1 MSARRR
7 RNGVG
12 KGTTMRYPTI
22 EHHGTSEGV
31 TGSCHQLHMHATSSL
46 LVDCGLFQGSETS
59 ADGRASAGQLAI
71 EFALQTV
78 KALVV
83 THVHIDHVG
92 RIPYLLA
99 AGFEGP
105 ILCSEASA
113 KLLPIVLVDAF
124 KLSFSRDQQ
133 RIDRYIDIVESRLA
147 ALPYQ
152 HWFTLEDTDELNA
165 RIRLQRA
172 GHIIGSAY
180 VEIDLDYPQAGESK
194 RIVFSGDLGAPHAPF
209 LMPPQPPERA
219 DILVLESTYGD
230 RIHEDRQT
238 RRQRLEAVIEQALQD
253 QGTVLIPAFS
263 IGRTQELLYELE
275 EIIHTRSVGASSLAN
290 MLPSETV
297 PASSAS
303 VGASLL
309 ANSAT
314 DRPPLAT
321 ETSVTPIP
329 PLSTEERAAPILPL
343 PSEKRAN
350 SDHLPLPSG
359 ERAGVRGREAMPENG
374 ITSESAGV
382 RGNETSPAIS
392 SDAEQPP
399 LPLRERAGERGQK
412 AAANHSPDQT
422 TTNWSELPIILDSP
436 LASRFTAAYRE
447 LKPFWNQEARD
458 RVQSGRRPLSF
469 EQLITI
475 DSHSDHQRIVNH
487 LTQTARPAI
496 VIAGGGMC
504 SGGRIVNYLKAMLG
518 DKRHNVLFVGYQAR
532 GTPGHNIQTY
542 GPKGGYVNLDGE
554 RFDIRAGIS
563 SIGGYSAHADQNG
576 LVDFVTGMQQWPT
589 EIRVVH
595 GERGMKQALAGVLKV
610 SFAFYGRELTL
621 RV

>member
-1 MSARRR
+1 M
-7 RNGVG
+7 G
-12 KGTTMRYPTI
+12 YPQI
-22 EHHGTSEGV
+22 EHHGAKDGV
-31 TGSCHQLHMHATSSL
+31 TGSCHQLDMNATTSL
-46 LVDCGLFQGSETS
+46 LVDCGLFQG
-59 ADGRASAGQLAI
+59 DDASIPSGEGGSRLLI
-71 EFALQTV
+71 DFPLDTI

-99 AGFEGP
+99 AGFAGP

-113 KLLPIVLVDAF
+113 KLLPIVLEDAF

-133 RIDRYIDIVESRLA
+133 RIERYIDIVESRLV

-152 HWFTLEDTDELNA
+152 HWFTLVDTDELNA

-180 VEIDLDYPQAGESK
+180 VEIDLNYPQAGESK

-209 LMPPQPPERA
+209 LMPPQSPERA

-230 RIHEDRQT
+230 RLHEDRQT
-238 RRQRLEAVIEQALQD
+238 RRQRLEALIEQALQD

-275 EIIHTRSVGASSLAN
+275 EIIHTRSIGASSLAN

-309 ANSAT
+309 ANN
-314 DRPPLAT
+314 
-321 ETSVTPIP
+321 
-329 PLSTEERAAPILPL
+329 
-343 PSEKRAN
+343 N
-350 SDHLPLPSG
+350 SDHLPLPPG
-359 ERAGVRGREAMPENG
+359 ERAGVRGRETMPENG

-382 RGNETSPAIS
+382 RGKEASPAIS
-392 SDAEQPP
+392 NDAEQPP
-399 LPLRERAGERGQK
+399 LPLRERVGERGQK
-412 AAANHSPDQT
+412 TAQNETPLAENHSPDQS
-422 TTNWSELPIILDSP
+422 TTNWPKLPIILDSP

-458 RVQSGRRPLSF
+458 RVQSGRRPLCF

-518 DKRHNVLFVGYQAR
+518 DKRHNVLFVGYQAK
-532 GTPGHNIQTY
+532 GTPGHAIQTY

-589 EIRVVH
+589 EIRIVH
-595 GERGMKQALAGVLKV
+595 GEQEAKQTLADRLYAEYAQRNRPLLEIV
-610 SFAFYGRELTL
+610 SAG
-621 RV
+621 

>member
-1 MSARRR
+1 M
-7 RNGVG
+7 G
-12 KGTTMRYPTI
+12 YPQI
-22 EHHGTSEGV
+22 EHHGAKDGV
-31 TGSCHQLHMHATSSL
+31 TGSCHQLDMNATTSL
-46 LVDCGLFQGSETS
+46 LVDCGLFQG
-59 ADGRASAGQLAI
+59 DDASIPSGEGGSRLLI
-71 EFALQTV
+71 DFPLNTI

-113 KLLPIVLVDAF
+113 KLLPIVLEDAF

-133 RIDRYIDIVESRLA
+133 RIERYIDIVESRLV

-152 HWFTLEDTDELNA
+152 HWFTLVDTDELNA

-180 VEIDLDYPQAGESK
+180 VEIDLNYPQARESK

-209 LMPPQPPERA
+209 LMPPQSPERA

-230 RIHEDRQT
+230 RLHEDRQT

-275 EIIHTRSVGASSLAN
+275 EIIHTRSVGESSLAN

-309 ANSAT
+309 ANN
-314 DRPPLAT
+314 
-321 ETSVTPIP
+321 
-329 PLSTEERAAPILPL
+329 
-343 PSEKRAN
+343 N
-350 SDHLPLPSG
+350 SDHLPLPPG
-359 ERAGVRGREAMPENG
+359 ERAGVRGRETMPENG

-382 RGNETSPAIS
+382 RGKEASPAIS
-392 SDAEQPP
+392 NDAEQPP
-399 LPLRERAGERGQK
+399 LPLRERVGERGQK
-412 AAANHSPDQT
+412 TAANHSPDQS
-422 TTNWSELPIILDSP
+422 TTNWPELPIILDSP

-447 LKPFWNQEARD
+447 LKPYWNQEARD
-458 RVQSGRRPLSF
+458 RVQFGRRPLGF

-475 DSHSDHQRIVNH
+475 DSHADHQRIVNH

-504 SGGRIVNYLKAMLG
+504 SGGRIVNYLKAMLH
-518 DKRHNVLFVGYQAR
+518 DPRHDVLFVGYQAK
-532 GTPGHNIQTY
+532 GTPGHAIQQY
-542 GPKGGYVNLDGE
+542 GPRGGYVDLDGE
-554 RFDIRAGIS
+554 RFDIRAKVT
-563 SIGGYSAHADQNG
+563 SIGGYSAHADQKG
-576 LVDFVTGMQQWPT
+576 LVEFVTGMQQWPT

-595 GERGMKQALAGVLKV
+595 GEQKAKQALSVRFHEVYRQHDRPPAAITIDGAGI
-610 SFAFYGRELTL
+610 
-621 RV
+621 

>member
-1 MSARRR
+1 
-7 RNGVG
+7 
-12 KGTTMRYPTI
+12 MRYPRI
-22 EHHGTSEGV
+22 QHHGAKDGV
-31 TGSCHQLHMHATSSL
+31 TGSCHQLDMNASTGL
-46 LVDCGLFQGSETS
+46 LVDCGLFQG
-59 ADGRASAGQLAI
+59 DDASIPGGEGGSRLPI
-71 EFALQTV
+71 DFPLDTI

-99 AGFEGP
+99 AGFAGP

-113 KLLPIVLVDAF
+113 KLLPIVLEDAF

-133 RIDRYIDIVESRLA
+133 RIERYIDIVESRLV

-152 HWFTLEDTDELNA
+152 HWFTLVDTDELNA

-180 VEIDLDYPQAGESK
+180 VEIDLNYPQAGESK

-209 LMPPQPPERA
+209 LMPPQSPERA

-290 MLPSETV
+290 MFPSETV
-297 PASSAS
+297 PASSTS

-309 ANSAT
+309 ANNNSA
-314 DRPPLAT
+314 
-321 ETSVTPIP
+321 
-329 PLSTEERAAPILPL
+329 
-343 PSEKRAN
+343 
-350 SDHLPLPSG
+350 HLPLPLG
-359 ERAGVRGREAMPENG
+359 ERAGVRGRETMPENG
-374 ITSESAGV
+374 ITSESTGV

-399 LPLRERAGERGQK
+399 LPQRERAGERGQK
-412 AAANHSPDQT
+412 TAQNETPLAESHSPEQT
-422 TTNWSELPIILDSP
+422 TTNWPELPIILDSP

-458 RVQSGRRPLSF
+458 RVQSGRRPLAF

-518 DKRHNVLFVGYQAR
+518 DKRHNVLFVGYQAK
-532 GTPGHNIQTY
+532 GTPGHAIQTY
-542 GPKGGYVNLDGE
+542 GLKGGYVNLDGE

-563 SIGGYSAHADQNG
+563 SIGGYSAHADQKG
-576 LVDFVTGMQQWPT
+576 LVEFVTGMQQWPT

-595 GERGMKQALAGVLKV
+595 GEQRAKEALAEALKQHPPAP
-610 SFAFYGRELTL
+610 FELKL
-621 RV
+621 

>member
-1 MSARRR
+1 M
-7 RNGVG
+7 G
-12 KGTTMRYPTI
+12 YPQI
-22 EHHGTSEGV
+22 EHHGAKDGV
-31 TGSCHQLHMHATSSL
+31 TGSCHQLDMNATTSL
-46 LVDCGLFQGSETS
+46 LVDCGLFQG
-59 ADGRASAGQLAI
+59 DDASIPSGEGGSRLPI
-71 EFALQTV
+71 DFPLDTI

-113 KLLPIVLVDAF
+113 KLLPIVLEDAF

-133 RIDRYIDIVESRLA
+133 RIERYIDIVESRLV

-152 HWFTLEDTDELNA
+152 HWFTLVDTDELNA

-180 VEIDLDYPQAGESK
+180 VEIDLNYPQAGESK

-230 RIHEDRQT
+230 RLHEDRQT

-303 VGASLL
+303 VGASSL
-309 ANSAT
+309 AKSNS
-314 DRPPLAT
+314 T
-321 ETSVTPIP
+321 EQP
-329 PLSTEERAAPILPL
+329 PLSTETRAAPIP
-343 PSEKRAN
+343 PPPA
-350 SDHLPLPSG
+350 G

-382 RGNETSPAIS
+382 RGKEASPAIS
-392 SDAEQPP
+392 NDAEQPP
-399 LPLRERAGERGQK
+399 LPQRERAGERGQK
-412 AAANHSPDQT
+412 TAQNEAPLAENHSPDQS
-422 TTNWSELPIILDSP
+422 TTNWPELPIILDSP

-458 RVQSGRRPLSF
+458 RAQSGRRPLAF

-518 DKRHNVLFVGYQAR
+518 DKRHNVLFVGYQAK
-532 GTPGHNIQTY
+532 GTPGHAIQTY

-563 SIGGYSAHADQNG
+563 GIGGYSAHADQNG

-595 GERGMKQALAGVLKV
+595 GEQRAKEALAKALKQHLPAP
-610 SFAFYGRELTL
+610 FELKL
-621 RV
+621 

>member
-1 MSARRR
+1 M
-7 RNGVG
+7 G
-12 KGTTMRYPTI
+12 YPQI
-22 EHHGTSEGV
+22 EHHGAKDGV
-31 TGSCHQLHMHATSSL
+31 TGSCHQLDMNATTSL
-46 LVDCGLFQGSETS
+46 LVDCGLFQG
-59 ADGRASAGQLAI
+59 DDASIPSGEGGSRLLI
-71 EFALQTV
+71 DFPLDTI

-113 KLLPIVLVDAF
+113 KLLPIVLEDAF

-133 RIDRYIDIVESRLA
+133 RIERYIDIVESRLV

-152 HWFTLEDTDELNA
+152 HWFTLVDTDELNA

-230 RIHEDRQT
+230 RLHEDRQT

-275 EIIHTRSVGASSLAN
+275 EIIHTRSVETSSLAN
-290 MLPSETV
+290 KLPSETV

-309 ANSAT
+309 AKSNS
-314 DRPPLAT
+314 T
-321 ETSVTPIP
+321 EQP
-329 PLSTEERAAPILPL
+329 PLSTETRAAPIHPL
-343 PSEKRAN
+343 P
-350 SDHLPLPSG
+350 PG
-359 ERAGVRGREAMPENG
+359 ERAGVRGREAIPENG
-374 ITSESAGV
+374 ITSESAGL
-382 RGNETSPAIS
+382 RSKETSLAIS

-399 LPLRERAGERGQK
+399 LPQRERAGERGQK
-412 AAANHSPDQT
+412 TAQNEAPLAENHSPDQS
-422 TTNWSELPIILDSP
+422 TTNWPELPIILDSP

-458 RVQSGRRPLSF
+458 RVQSGRRPLAF

-518 DKRHNVLFVGYQAR
+518 YKRHNVLFVGYQAK
-532 GTPGHNIQTY
+532 GTPGHAIQTY
-542 GPKGGYVNLDGE
+542 GPKGGYVILDGE
-554 RFDIRAGIS
+554 RFDIRAGIN
-563 SIGGYSAHADQNG
+563 SIGGYSAHADQKG
-576 LVDFVTGMQQWPT
+576 LVEFVTGMQQWPT

-595 GERGMKQALAGVLKV
+595 GEREAKQALADV
-610 SFAFYGRELTL
+610 L
-621 RV
+621 RVQYAAREVSIQTEPVN

>member
-1 MSARRR
+1 M
-7 RNGVG
+7 G
-12 KGTTMRYPTI
+12 YPQL
-22 EHHGTSEGV
+22 EHHGAKDGV
-31 TGSCHQLHMHATSSL
+31 TGSCHQLDMNATTSL
-46 LVDCGLFQGSETS
+46 LVDCGLFQG
-59 ADGRASAGQLAI
+59 DDASIPSGEGGSRLLI
-71 EFALQTV
+71 DFPLDTI

-105 ILCSEASA
+105 ILCTEASA
-113 KLLPIVLVDAF
+113 KLLPIVLEDAF

-133 RIDRYIDIVESRLA
+133 RIERYIDIVESRLV

-152 HWFTLEDTDELNA
+152 HWFTLVDTDELNA
-165 RIRLQRA
+165 SIRLQRA

-180 VEIDLDYPQAGESK
+180 VEIDLNYPQAGESK

-209 LMPPQPPERA
+209 LMPPQSPERA

-230 RIHEDRQT
+230 RLHEDRQT

-297 PASSAS
+297 PASSTS
-303 VGASLL
+303 VGASSL
-309 ANSAT
+309 ANSNS
-314 DRPPLAT
+314 DSP
-321 ETSVTPIP
+321 
-329 PLSTEERAAPILPL
+329 PL
-343 PSEKRAN
+343 PSE
-350 SDHLPLPSG
+350 
-359 ERAGVRGREAMPENG
+359 ERAGVRETIPENG
-374 ITSESAGV
+374 ITSESAGL
-382 RGNETSPAIS
+382 RSKETSLAIS

-399 LPLRERAGERGQK
+399 LPQRERAGERGQK
-412 AAANHSPDQT
+412 TAQNETPLAESHSPDQS
-422 TTNWSELPIILDSP
+422 TTNWPKLPIILDSP

-458 RVQSGRRPLSF
+458 RVQSGRRPLAF

-518 DKRHNVLFVGYQAR
+518 DKRHNVLFVGYQAK
-532 GTPGHNIQTY
+532 GTPGHAIQTY
-542 GPKGGYVNLDGE
+542 GPKGGYVDLDGE

-595 GERGMKQALAGVLKV
+595 GEQKAKQALGAQLHASYKQQSRPGVRITT
-610 SFAFYGRELTL
+610 GRMEDMSEQGGNYAP
-621 RV
+621 